1 MLRLGMTNPPYILQ
15 HLPEIAAFLR
25 HPNVFSFIHIPVQSG
40 SDAVLETMQREYT
53 VEEFCRVVDFLSKEV
68 PGLTIATD
76 IIIGF
81 ASETEEDHAKTMQLL
96 EKYKFAVVNISK
108 FFPRP
113 GTPAARMKHISSSI
127 VKTRSAECSAWFKS
141 LRPYQRFVGACEMVW
156 VGSETSG
163 DYMVAHTKAYVKV
176 LVPCREELRGKRVVV
191 RVLEATR
198 FHVVGEIIDEHPAFV
213 SDHLAPDELSA
224 YISSLYSFPCCNK
237 QDTTSSPGLTS
248 ERSWTSMCW
257 VSLHACHL
265 RLVPAE
271 RTRAASFCIRS
282 NDLRQQRIHWRRGG
296 LFLGRFL
303 FLWSRFFLLGLLDH
317 VCRNHVHF
325 VQEFHRSL
333 SRLDSRLLALFMDV
347 IWILLWR

>member
-141 LRPYQRFVGACEMVW
+141 LNPYQRFVGTCEMAW

-163 DYMVAHTKAYVKV
+163 NYMVAHTKAYVKV

-248 ERSWTSMCW
+248 ERSLTSMCC
-257 VSLHACHL
+257 VSLHSRHL

-282 NDLRQQRIHWRRGG
+282 NDLG
-296 LFLGRFL
+296 
-303 FLWSRFFLLGLLDH
+303 
-317 VCRNHVHF
+317 
-325 VQEFHRSL
+325 
-333 SRLDSRLLALFMDV
+333 
-347 IWILLWR
+347 